1 MDVSKFRDLV
11 PLLTSRGLRSGENG
25 ILYFARCVMLIGR
38 ETWPVKVENVVRL
51 ARNDA
56 RMVRWM
62 CKVRPE
68 DRIYAEELRARLKLK
83 GVRECLQNRRLQWFD
98 NLEKMEKSAWSCK
111 CRTFKVSSSFPREQ
125 PWKTW
130 KI

>member
-1 MDVSKFRDLV
+1 M
-11 PLLTSRGLRSGENG
+11 PLLTSRGLPSGANG
-25 ILYFARCVMLIGR
+25 ILYFERCVMLIGR

-51 ARNDA
+51 ARNGA

-83 GVRECLQNRRLQWFD
+83 GVR
-98 NLEKMEKSAWSCK
+98 
-111 CRTFKVSSSFPREQ
+111 
-125 PWKTW
+125 
-130 KI
+130 